1 MGRLGVGGGGWG
13 WGPASTFRRPLSF
26 SQFLCRFLAFGK
38 ILTQSGPPSPLLP
51 FIFLT
56 ENSMS
61 SAHSVMTQTGFILH
75 PHADT
80 DWPVLTPMFTQAGL
94 SSPRCLHRS
103 ACPHPHVYTDRPVLT
118 PMFTQTGLSLTL
130 SLMTDWPAPH
140 LLSPDTDRPVPHLLS
155 PDTDRPVLTHMF
167 PQTGLSS
174 PRLS

>member
-1 MGRLGVGGGGWG
+1 MFTPALSRCFGGKGKYIPFSPSLEENLPRTGGSGRVCVWGGEVGGRGWGWG

-94 SSPRCLHRS
+94 SSPPCLHRL

-118 PMFTQTGLSLTL
+118 PMFTQTGLS
-130 SLMTDWPAPH
+130 
-140 LLSPDTDRPVPHLLS
+140 SPP
-155 PDTDRPVLTHMF
+155 
-167 PQTGLSS
+167 
-174 PRLS
+174 